1 MRKTYKARSLAASP
15 GLCPGLLAAS
25 NHLAR
30 NTHGFRRLA
39 KIMRNLPEEQ
49 SRGIGSY
56 TKRVIAVTKGIV
68 LIFILG
74 KLITKGRSGPSF
86 VQVIRK
92 MNEVLPLDCFFF
104 FFKFILR
111 KLNSPS
117 ALHSL
122 VTSPPTGILL
132 MSLLKRC
139 QRTGYSFLI
148 LSAGKLSTSEFFQ
161 DFFFFLQGQ
170 KNLLKF

>member
-1 MRKTYKARSLAASP
+1 
-15 GLCPGLLAAS
+15 
-25 NHLAR
+25 
-30 NTHGFRRLA
+30 
-39 KIMRNLPEEQ
+39 MRNLPEEQ

-104 FFKFILR
+104 FF
-111 KLNSPS
+111 NSS
-117 ALHSL
+117 
-122 VTSPPTGILL
+122 
-132 MSLLKRC
+132 
-139 QRTGYSFLI
+139 
-148 LSAGKLSTSEFFQ
+148 
-161 DFFFFLQGQ
+161 
-170 KNLLKF
+170 

>member
-1 MRKTYKARSLAASP
+1 M
-15 GLCPGLLAAS
+15 
-25 NHLAR
+25 
-30 NTHGFRRLA
+30 

-104 FFKFILR
+104 FLIHPEKVKFSFGSSFIGD
-111 KLNSPS
+111 KPS
-117 ALHSL
+117 NWDFTNEL
-122 VTSPPTGILL
+122 VKEVPKNRLL
-132 MSLLKRC
+132 LS
-139 QRTGYSFLI
+139 YSFSRKALYFRI
-148 LSAGKLSTSEFFQ
+148 FSG
-161 DFFFFLQGQ
+161 FFFFPPRSKEFVKILN
-170 KNLLKF
+170 K